1 MASFRVRDGASLFWW
16 CIGFFPPAGDFHHD
30 IRVSDVCRVPKLHS
44 SRVRRDA
51 YRRAGRI
58 SVAPAQLQ
66 PVVSDAGTAD
76 LASRHP
82 AAAGGSRPY
91 QVVFLV
97 ECPACEKARCAR
109 CKPHGRPR
117 LVPVTAPV
125 IVDPA
130 QRWQT
135 RRCVPQTAAELA
147 KERWKVYQATH
158 RKTSPRRG
166 KRRDGRGPIALVR
179 KIRQRQLLLMGDALA
194 ATLRDEVI
202 EAQLR
207 DLDALEQAIARR
219 SVRAGRK
226 DASLAG

>member
-1 MASFRVRDGASLFWW
+1 MSAEYPSY
-16 CIGFFPPAGDFHHD
+16 I
-30 IRVSDVCRVPKLHS
+30 
-44 SRVRRDA
+44 
-51 YRRAGRI
+51 
-58 SVAPAQLQ
+58 Q
-66 PVVSDAGTAD
+66 VVSDETHIVVPAGS
-76 LASRHP
+76 LWRRHSYNLSFQTRGP
-82 AAAGGSRPY
+82 RTWLPDTRLPLGGSRPY